1 VLKRKK
7 QKEER
12 NIKEKVEIQKLE
24 INVELVKS
32 KDAKKEKEEK
42 NEDKFRNYI

>member
-1 VLKRKK
+1 VLEGKK

-32 KDAKKEKEEK
+32 KDAEKEEK